1 MNITSRIILLS
12 LLSLLFAGACQIFT
26 GGPKPPEEKIP
37 VSETEAQT
45 VLNTWESIFSS
56 DQSGLVSITLTEAQ
70 VTSAIDRYFSTQET
84 PFMTE
89 PQVYLRDGKID
100 LYGKISQG
108 LLSANVR
115 LTLSATIDDKGK
127 PELTI
132 IDADFGP
139 LPMPDSLLN
148 AASKLIDESVT
159 GMIGPMI
166 TKFKAET
173 IDINNGLL
181 IISGRKY

>member
-12 LLSLLFAGACQIFT
+12 LLSIFFAGACQIFT
-26 GGPKPPEEKIP
+26 GGPTPPEEKIP